1 MSGDGEHGGGHG
13 DDLVVV
19 QLEPHQLRT
28 VVEPVWVKMLDTV
41 VGQGQAVQ
49 IVKTFRKYSIFIW
62 VLIFSIMKFGPA
74 NDVC

>member
-1 MSGDGEHGGGHG
+1 MPGYGEHGGGHG

-28 VVEPVWVKMLDTV
+28 VVEPVWVKMLDAV

-49 IVKTFRKYSIFIW
+49 IVKTFRKY
-62 VLIFSIMKFGPA
+62 LILFGS
-74 NDVC
+74 

>member
-49 IVKTFRKYSIFIW
+49 IVKTFRKYFI
-62 VLIFSIMKFGPA
+62 LFGS
-74 NDVC
+74 